1 MNAYAALVTVI
12 GLILLGAVVVIVCS
26 YFCFRKWR
34 NGKRLPPVLMVF
46 RRSRSYDQ
54 EVPQTPSS
62 IQMEPAYSFAAPTIV
77 DEGVNPANESV
88 FSYDKAFSPY
98 VELPIDSENSQE
110 DSGKSWTFRYLDPK
124 RSKTWKSNWKER
136 AARLTEATETYSKA
150 FLKRNSGSLFVDSP
164 ENDFCPDMSSK
175 TTQTAG
181 TSERVVVDLPKDD
194 SCLPQD
200 SLNYPKDNSYIP
212 KDSSYCPK
220 ENSYLSKENSY
231 IYARVN
237 K

>member
-1 MNAYAALVTVI
+1 M
-12 GLILLGAVVVIVCS
+12 
-26 YFCFRKWR
+26 
-34 NGKRLPPVLMVF
+34 LMVF

-88 FSYDKAFSPY
+88 FSYDKAFIPY

-136 AARLTEATETYSKA
+136 AARLIEATETYSKA